1 MKSAE
6 TRSLED
12 GLDDAVHTSRIM
24 HEIYSGAINLRNPE
38 QIPVLAYTDSKSL
51 WENIHNTKQCEEKLL
66 RNTIAGIKEMIELK
80 LVKSVEW
87 VPTEEQLS
95 DCMTKSGLKKKSEWL
110 LSVMSSNR
118 LRQ

>member
-1 MKSAE
+1 
-6 TRSLED
+6 
-12 GLDDAVHTSRIM
+12 
-24 HEIYSGAINLRNPE
+24 
-38 QIPVLAYTDSKSL
+38 
-51 WENIHNTKQCEEKLL
+51 
-66 RNTIAGIKEMIELK
+66 MIELK